1 MFQKFLITIFI
12 AFTALLPK
20 SSEAASL
27 VRGEMPAAP
36 IVFSYEGQE
45 FKAEEV
51 VVSSWHGT
59 SEVPETARVT
69 KTSLDPR
76 TLLSRSVGAKA
87 TPAIPTHINT
97 KVSLIYDYITT
108 IAEKLNSQTQE
119 PKITIAGNKAVEFV
133 EPKNGIKLDVFG
145 TTKKT
150 LKALETGT
158 TTVAI
163 IANITKPEGNLSE
176 LNSLG
181 INNLLATGI
190 SSFKGSPKNRRHNIK
205 VGVEKMTGVI
215 VAPGEI
221 FSFNDNL
228 GPVEADQGFLP
239 ELVIKKT
246 GTVPELGGG
255 LCQVSSTVFRAAMI
269 AGLPIVERRNH
280 AYAVQYYAPQGTD
293 ATIYP
298 GIVDFRF
305 TNNTNGHI
313 LIWPIFTDDNT
324 LHFEF
329 WGTKDDREVVLHTPV
344 QYDRKTDGSMKATW
358 QREVTYN
365 STTTRDTFKS
375 VYQPPALFHKTEE
388 FVTAA
393 PPVADPAASLQM
405 PQIN

>member
-1 MFQKFLITIFI
+1 MFQKFLITSII
-12 AFTALLPK
+12 SIIALLPK
-20 SSEAASL
+20 LSEAASL
-27 VRGEMPAAP
+27 VRGEIPAVP

-45 FKAEEV
+45 FTADETMV
-51 VVSSWHGT
+51 HSWHGT
-59 SEVPETARVT
+59 SQTLATAPLT
-69 KTSLDPR
+69 KPILDAQR
-76 TLLSRSVGAKA
+76 LLSRSVGVKTS
-87 TPAIPTHINT
+87 TPITPTYVNT
-97 KVSLIYDYITT
+97 QVSLIYTYIKT

-119 PKITIAGNKAVEFV
+119 PKITITDNKAVEFQ
-133 EPKNGIKLDVFG
+133 EPKNGIKLDVFE

-150 LKALETGT
+150 IQALETGT

-163 IANITKPEGNLSE
+163 IANITKPEQRLAE
-176 LNSLG
+176 LNELG
-181 INNLLATGI
+181 INDLLAIGK
-190 SSFKGSPKNRRHNIK
+190 SSFKGSPNNRRHNIK
-205 VGVEKMTGVI
+205 VGVKKMTGII

-305 TNNTNGHI
+305 QNNTNGHI
-313 LIWPIFTDDNT
+313 LIWPVFTDDNT

-329 WGTKDDREVVLHTPV
+329 WGTKDNREVVLHTPV

-365 STTTRDTFKS
+365 STTTKDTFKS
-375 VYQPPALFHKTEE
+375 VYQSPALFHKTEE
-388 FVTAA
+388 FVTAVPTA
-393 PPVADPAASLQM
+393 NPTPGLQI
-405 PQIN
+405 PQTN